1 MLHVACSGCVVGG
14 DEDGGGHGDDDDG
27 YECASCTDLAASA
40 VYVKSSYLDTLFS
53 GFAPCLCPE
62 CSFEGSPAD
71 LVRHLTDKS
80 GKHGWAAHKI
90 TYGKDHEY
98 AIDAQKSKGKHH
110 ELLVAEEDGALF
122 LLVIEF
128 NGDAKKDFVFLV
140 RVTNKA
146 GAVYSSSVAVESPP
160 AVGLTVMVEKK
171 VMASP
176 RRVVDRDYF
185 IPEPNSLEASPTGW
199 RKLADLLQ
207 EATRNDTGE
216 SAAATAA
223 GEPDSSKSGQQSV
236 AAAAGKSVSEP
247 SSGCSTEPTPVREAR
262 SRKERA
268 WYAGRCCLPTFVHS
282 LALDEEG
289 RQKTGPGPCAV

>member
-185 IPEPNSLEASPTGW
+185 IPEVIAPGVPQLVLYVTIWSQSCKRQLLSPTTCTQCVNLVPAN
-199 RKLADLLQ
+199 RSM
-207 EATRNDTGE
+207 T
-216 SAAATAA
+216 
-223 GEPDSSKSGQQSV
+223 SG
-236 AAAAGKSVSEP
+236 A
-247 SSGCSTEPTPVREAR
+247 
-262 SRKERA
+262 
-268 WYAGRCCLPTFVHS
+268 
-282 LALDEEG
+282 
-289 RQKTGPGPCAV
+289 